1 MESEREGKLTE
12 NMMRLMVSRGDSTAR
27 EASCKAA
34 QSSCL
39 CTSSMEALCFRAF
52 SSGISFKTSDFE
64 QLEDI
69 VRPLNNEIGSR
80 NVDQVSTLVNALI
93 VLRFNTNITAAERS
107 LYTWESEGKEQRN
120 WQRIRIAY
128 NFERFICSQ
137 PNQLTSIV
145 QPYQIQ

>member
-1 MESEREGKLTE
+1 MSLYLVYGSIVLKSFQLRNKLQNIGLRTGG
-12 NMMRLMVSRGDSTAR
+12 RH
-27 EASCKAA
+27 
-34 QSSCL
+34 
-39 CTSSMEALCFRAF
+39 RATF
-52 SSGISFKTSDFE
+52 
-64 QLEDI
+64 
-69 VRPLNNEIGSR
+69 NNEIGSR

-107 LYTWESEGKEQRN
+107 LYTWESEGKGQRN